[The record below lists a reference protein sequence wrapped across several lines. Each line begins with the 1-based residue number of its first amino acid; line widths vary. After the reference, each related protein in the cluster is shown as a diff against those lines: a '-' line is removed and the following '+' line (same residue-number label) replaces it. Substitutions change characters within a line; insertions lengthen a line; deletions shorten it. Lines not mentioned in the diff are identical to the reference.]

1 MAKDKNVMRLD
12 KFVAKASGLSRSEAT
27 RALKKGF
34 IKLNGQ
40 AVSNGKLSMHAL
52 DDKVLLDDEQ
62 LLFRENVYLMLNKPQ
77 GYICATHDE
86 YQSTVLEL
94 LPQVFA
100 GREPFCCGRL
110 DIDTTGLVLLT
121 DDGNWAH
128 GITSPKKKCEKIYL
142 VDAETELSEADMAQL
157 EKGVL
162 LDGEERLTAP
172 AKIRDLGEKLY
183 ELKITE
189 GKFHQVKRMFIAV
202 GSKVVKLHRQNIG
215 LIELDSNMGLGD
227 WRELSSEEV
236 ERLRK

>member
-1 MAKDKNVMRLD
+1 MRLD
-12 KFVAKASGLSRSEAT
+12 KYICQATSLTRSQAKKVISQGRVTNGTDTIRNTAYKVTTNETIFLNDKALSIRGP
-27 RALKKGF
+27 RY
-34 IKLNGQ
+34 I
-40 AVSNGKLSMHAL
+40 
-52 DDKVLLDDEQ
+52 
-62 LLFRENVYLMLNKPQ
+62 MLNKPQ